1 MSTVSSPKVS
11 EFERPPIMEHFKQSK
26 STRKLNTQPSMP
38 MLGAGGRQLSQ
49 DTVQWEPT
57 PDPTTN
63 YVRNDQPPQ
72 TPSNDAH
79 QSNST
84 TFSKLGSL
92 LCYRRR

>member
-63 YVRNDQPPQ
+63 YMHFSGIMCTCMD
-72 TPSNDAH
+72 
-79 QSNST
+79 
-84 TFSKLGSL
+84 TFHTCGAALIT
-92 LCYRRR
+92 YR